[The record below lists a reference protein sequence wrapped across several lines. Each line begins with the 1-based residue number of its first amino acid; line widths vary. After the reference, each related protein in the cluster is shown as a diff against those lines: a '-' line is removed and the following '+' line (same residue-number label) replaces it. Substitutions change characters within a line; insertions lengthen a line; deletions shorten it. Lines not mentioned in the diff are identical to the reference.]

1 MPFVYLDD
9 QFPDHPKVIR
19 AGADAAWLF
28 VCGLAYSRRYG
39 TGGAIPT
46 AQVSKLTTLRN
57 PLKLAGRLC
66 AERLWEVI
74 RDGFQIH
81 DYDDWNRT
89 ADSRSEAG
97 RKAAHARWHGKSD
110 AVRNANASN
119 PHVPQDALSLSP
131 NPRPKDFGSELP
143 DVESVSNHPR
153 DDVHETP
160 STQPNPEDLV
170 ADLAQIKAMP

>member
-81 DYDDWNRT
+81 DYVDRPLR
-89 ADSRSEAG
+89 RSISGMILRRLVIERDG
-97 RKAAHARWHGKSD
+97 YVCRLCGG
-110 AVRNANASN
+110 
-119 PHVPQDALSLSP
+119 P
-131 NPRPKDFGSELP
+131 
-143 DVESVSNHPR
+143 VEPS
-153 DDVHETP
+153 DVHLDHILPVVRGGRDCESNLQVTH
-160 STQPNPEDLV
+160 SRCNLRKG
-170 ADLAQIKAMP
+170 ASA